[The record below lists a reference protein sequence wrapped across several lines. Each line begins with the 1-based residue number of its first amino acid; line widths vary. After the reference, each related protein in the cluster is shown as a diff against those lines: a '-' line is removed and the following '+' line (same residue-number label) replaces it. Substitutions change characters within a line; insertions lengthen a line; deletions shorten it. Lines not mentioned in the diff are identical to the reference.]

1 MRNWAHAD
9 WAAETAEARKWFLK
23 WRGDPSINDIHE
35 ALREARIAGL
45 REAVEIVKRQHGLG
59 VLSVMQMSALV
70 TEAIEEGGYGDKT
83 TKTEALEV
91 KHEDAWRDSME
102 QHPIESCGELD
113 VATHLTG
120 KVTVGRVS
128 SAIIRY
134 VYFEDGSEVVCVGA
148 FADFV
153 AFRAADYDKRIAEL
167 EDQLQDLNDEL
178 DQWREADGG
187 PDDG

>member
-1 MRNWAHAD
+1 MKHDRFRHGGP
-9 WAAETAEARKWFLK
+9 ELK
-23 WRGDPSINDIHE
+23 HDSLRGGS
-35 ALREARIAGL
+35 
-45 REAVEIVKRQHGLG
+45 G
-59 VLSVMQMSALV
+59 V
-70 TEAIEEGGYGDKT
+70 G
-83 TKTEALEV
+83 
-91 KHEDAWRDSME
+91 HEDAWRDSME

-113 VATHLTG
+113 VATTLTG

-153 AFRAADYDKRIAEL
+153 AFQAADYHKRIAEL

-178 DQWREADGG
+178 DQWREATTTEG
-187 PDDG
+187 PK